1 MRHDFENTVPVTI
14 ESESPTNVSSQI
26 TVSEVQRRL
35 SHLSVTIDVDHT
47 YTSDLEISLLGPNNQ
62 RVLLVGR
69 EGGSGDNFRET
80 TFDDRSPSSIG
91 TALPPFQGI
100 FRPQE
105 QLAIFNDIDPN
116 GTWELGVEDRASFDG
131 GSLNRWS
138 LSMTVGDAVSSAFSV
153 EVRFLGGLT
162 TSQESV
168 FEVAAQRWS
177 ELIIGDLPTIDTDI
191 GVVDDVII
199 DAEGTSIDGISGILG
214 QAGPTALRPGSFLPA
229 RGIMSFDSADISSLE
244 DSGGLVRVII
254 HEMGHVL
261 GIGTIWERLGLLLN
275 SGTTNPIF
283 TGSKAMQEFAALSGA
298 NAPMAVPVAN
308 TGGPGTRDGHWRES
322 VFGNELMTGFFNTGV
337 NPISRLTI
345 AALQDMGYQVNFD
358 AADPYSLPSALEL
371 AMMGIHGETHRHGE
385 RCRVYSPT
393 PVVLPEPK

>member
-1 MRHDFENTVPVTI
+1 M
-14 ESESPTNVSSQI
+14 S
-26 TVSEVQRRL
+26 
-35 SHLSVTIDVDHT
+35 
-47 YTSDLEISLLGPNNQ
+47 
-62 RVLLVGR
+62 
-69 EGGSGDNFRET
+69 
-80 TFDDRSPSSIG
+80 
-91 TALPPFQGI
+91 
-100 FRPQE
+100 
-105 QLAIFNDIDPN
+105 
-116 GTWELGVEDRASFDG
+116 
-131 GSLNRWS
+131 
-138 LSMTVGDAVSSAFSV
+138 VGDVVPSAFSV
-153 EVRFLGGLT
+153 DVRFLGGLT
-162 TSQESV
+162 RSQESV

-177 ELIIGDLPTIDTDI
+177 EVIIGDLPSIDTDI

-199 DAEGTSIDGISGILG
+199 DAQGTSIDGISGILG

-229 RGIMSFDSADISSLE
+229 RGIISFDSADISSLE

-254 HEMGHVL
+254 HGMGHVL

-275 SGTTNPIF
+275 SGITNPIF
-283 TGSKAMQEFAALSGA
+283 TGSKAMQEFASLLGG
-298 NAPMAVPVAN
+298 NAPMAVLVAN

-385 RCRVYSPT
+385 RCRVSSPC
-393 PVVLPEPK
+393 PVVLPESK